1 MGALLVSASCE
12 RTNAR
17 RGTVVPAGRYL
28 DAGEG
33 RENGSVRLAGA
44 VAADVGT
51 GLEWVFERRIPVAAA
66 VAPGEQPQRQHRKDE
81 PRDPH
86 RPLPCEFRALYAILR
101 LMPRNR
107 SSHHTA
113 PR

>member
-1 MGALLVSASCE
+1 MGAVLVSASGE

-51 GLEWVFERRIPVAAA
+51 GLEWGFERGIPA
-66 VAPGEQPQRQHRKDE
+66 VAPGEQPRRQHRKDE
-81 PRDPH
+81 PRDPQ
-86 RPLPCEFRALYAILR
+86 RPLPANFARYTPFCG
-101 LMPRNR
+101 
-107 SSHHTA
+107 
-113 PR
+113 